1 MPMSLKRFCGD
12 GELFKPTELPSSW
25 SDRFFCSYVCFL
37 TSPKHHTAVN
47 GPYLCVCVCVCV
59 NLRGFLNT
67 CCWHGLCSQAPSVTG
82 ATHTPTHRNKCF
94 SSVPIL
100 LNKTFLHVLQGC
112 AFFPYSYCAKMW
124 TWQPQPT
131 HSYITSRTF
140 IFGFYKM
147 HISEMW
153 LPNSQHIL
161 IFSTWISM
169 LGAINE
175 SNTNSVLHSSTYS
188 LQANVFSYL
197 HSSSSQ
203 SGLIFSS
210 FKRTC
215 LLHTMPLRSYHSYL
229 HKILGSMCSVGCWL

>member
-1 MPMSLKRFCGD
+1 M
-12 GELFKPTELPSSW
+12 
-25 SDRFFCSYVCFL
+25 
-37 TSPKHHTAVN
+37 
-47 GPYLCVCVCVCV
+47 CVCVCVLTWGV
-59 NLRGFLNT
+59 FSTPVAGMASAVKRPQSQVPHTHPHTETSASALYLF
-67 CCWHGLCSQAPSVTG
+67 CWTRPFCM
-82 ATHTPTHRNKCF
+82 CF
-94 SSVPIL
+94 KAVP
-100 LNKTFLHVLQGC
+100 
-112 AFFPYSYCAKMW
+112 FFPYSYCAKMW